1 MDAYSHFSP
10 GGAAEAFFLVSS
22 SPGSD
27 FSGAAEEV
35 LARLES
41 AVAAAGSSLA
51 NAMMTRVY
59 LRGGK
64 RAREALYG
72 TRLYREISRGAV
84 SIVGQDP
91 LESGPIAL
99 FSRHVFSAHA
109 GARMTPLG
117 GVAGSAP
124 VGAHLRGN
132 YSHLWLAQPPLIP
145 EEEDIEVRTT
155 GCLEAWQRVLDACGM
170 NWAEHVLRTWFFID
184 DIDRNY
190 LGMVGSRLEF
200 FLEQGLTPHHRF
212 PASTGIGA
220 RGTGEDPGL
229 TAELL
234 AGKGFSEGQI
244 RVMRDENHM
253 PPAMSYG
260 VSFERGITAVFGDRI
275 HCHISGTASIGR
287 RGEILHPG
295 DLVRQTEQALENV
308 GGLLATEGLALPDL
322 AYLLVYL
329 RDAASAPQV
338 SAVLKR
344 GLPGN
349 VPSLILEGAVCRPGW
364 LVEIEGLAIKAQP
377 GPFKNFP

>member
-1 MDAYSHFSP
+1 MEAYSLFSP

-27 FSGAAEEV
+27 LPEAAEEV

-41 AVAAAGSSLA
+41 AVAEAGSSLA
-51 NAMMTRVY
+51 HAMMTRVY

-99 FSRHVFSAHA
+99 FSQHVFSIPDD
-109 GARMTPLG
+109 ARVTPLG
-117 GVAGSAP
+117 AAAGSAP
-124 VGAHLRGN
+124 VGVHLRGN
-132 YSHLWLAQPPLIP
+132 YSHLWLSQPPLVP
-145 EEEDIEVRTT
+145 EEEDIEARTT
-155 GCLEAWQRVLDACGM
+155 GCLESWQQALDAYGM
-170 NWAEHVLRTWFFID
+170 NWAEHVLRTWLFID

-190 LGMVGSRLEF
+190 LGMVQSRLEF

-220 RGTGEDPGL
+220 GGTGEAPGL
-229 TAELL
+229 TAEML
-234 AGKGFSEGQI
+234 ASRGLSEGQI
-244 RVMRDENHM
+244 QAMRDENHM

-260 VSFERGITAVFGDRI
+260 VSFERGIKAVFGDRI

-287 RGEILHPG
+287 QGEILHPG
-295 DLVRQTEQALENV
+295 DLGRQTEQALENV
-308 GGLLATEGLALPDL
+308 KSLLATEGLALPHL

-329 RDAASAPQV
+329 RDAASAPRV
-338 SAVLKR
+338 RELLNRA
-344 GLPGN
+344 LPGN

-364 LVEIEGLAIKAQP
+364 LVEVEGVAIKAHP